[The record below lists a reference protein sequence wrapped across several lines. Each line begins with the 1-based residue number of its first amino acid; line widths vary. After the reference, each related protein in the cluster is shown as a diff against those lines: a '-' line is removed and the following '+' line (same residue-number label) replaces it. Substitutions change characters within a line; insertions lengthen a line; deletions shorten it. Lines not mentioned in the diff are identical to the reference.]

1 MPALPRR
8 LEATKQTEA
17 AWHTSEER
25 RRVVMAWAHS
35 GMQGWRPTMEDDTVA
50 ECLDPSGGTFV
61 FAVFDG
67 HGGDYCSRWAARE
80 LPRRLR
86 AAMAAAAAGLSFEH
100 GSGSGSERTPPLA
113 EAPPVDAERSPLQS
127 PGSCHVALGNA
138 AQPARPLHTSTYA
151 DVATLRRRP
160 P

>member
-1 MPALPRR
+1 MPVLPRR

-67 HGGDYCSRWAARE
+67 HGGDYCSRTAAGAAARG
-80 LPRRLR
+80 RRL
-86 AAMAAAAAGLSFEH
+86 
-100 GSGSGSERTPPLA
+100 
-113 EAPPVDAERSPLQS
+113 
-127 PGSCHVALGNA
+127 
-138 AQPARPLHTSTYA
+138 
-151 DVATLRRRP
+151 
-160 P
+160 